1 MTARYSSQTLVARE
15 EIVAPPAPRAC
26 EDHSFEMPTGI
37 YVAMALFFAG
47 AIAVLATAFTSG
59 MVVSYAI
66 VFAFLIAFFGIP
78 VIFVHAAPN
87 DEGSKALD
95 WSIFREKGIA
105 TATGGTSGV
114 EASMLVLLLP
124 FLILCWAIAIVTIA
138 ALV

>member
-1 MTARYSSQTLVARE
+1 MTARYNSQILVARD

-26 EDHSFEMPTGI
+26 EDHSFEMPTGV

-59 MVVSYAI
+59 MAVSYAI

-78 VIFVHAAPN
+78 AIFVRTAPG
-87 DEGSKALD
+87 DEGSKALG
-95 WSIFREKGIA
+95 WSIFRESGIA
-105 TATGGTSGV
+105 TATGRTSGG
-114 EASMLVLLLP
+114 EAAMLVLLLP